1 VKRLPWYVNRERENE
16 QSLYPY
22 LHTNTRTH
30 IRKNIKL
37 FFFHD
42 GATASSFFQA
52 VKKVHQS
59 ESESEEE
66 VVEKRD
72 SIAEGNEE
80 EDKDVMDDEQDDN
93 DESYLQGEEG
103 DRIRQLEKQLKML
116 EEGMSLDAASAA
128 GNLDQLELQLQDDEE
143 EEYGDN
149 GDNGDQ
155 EVVGDHR
162 FITNDEVQAL
172 YLPDNNWYDAIILN
186 RHHDEET
193 GAPTYDIQFVGF
205 EGDEGYE
212 ENKPAEEVASIQE
225 YSGDEEGEGEWDE
238 EGEEGEISQ

>member
-1 VKRLPWYVNRERENE
+1 
-16 QSLYPY
+16 
-22 LHTNTRTH
+22 
-30 IRKNIKL
+30 
-37 FFFHD
+37 
-42 GATASSFFQA
+42 
-52 VKKVHQS
+52 
-59 ESESEEE
+59 
-66 VVEKRD
+66 VEKRD

-80 EDKDVMDDEQDDN
+80 EEEGEGDVMDDEQDDN
-93 DESYLQGEEG
+93 NESYLQGEEG

-143 EEYGDN
+143 EEGEEEYDDN
-149 GDNGDQ
+149 GDDGDQ
-155 EVVGDHR
+155 EVVGAHR

-186 RHHDEET
+186 RHHDEAT
-193 GAPTYDIQFVGF
+193 GASTYDIQFVGF

-225 YSGDEEGEGEWDE
+225 YSGDELLEEGEEWDE